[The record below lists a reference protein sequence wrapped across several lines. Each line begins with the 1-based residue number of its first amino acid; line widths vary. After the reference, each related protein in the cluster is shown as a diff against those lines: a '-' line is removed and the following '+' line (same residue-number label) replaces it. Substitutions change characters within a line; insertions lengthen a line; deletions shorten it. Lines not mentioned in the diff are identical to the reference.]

1 MRKHSDKGAS
11 SHSEHDSRRT
21 GGQNKNSAGAGGTKA
36 KQTDESLITRQ
47 LKAQLRALSLLQRD
61 LPVPLPLLAEAQG
74 TSAPPFSTRDQRPL
88 HPLSFEGVLTSTL
101 KLFHDRTQLNVDSKV
116 FPLDT
121 CNRPSIEFLKQIASK
136 SKSHVEQHMKARED
150 MLAKTPTANMPLHVA
165 ERVER
170 EKVMLKLYNLQQE
183 IRECLLSCHVDK
195 AIPSY
200 EHMSVLHKYDKKANI
215 TQEEYE
221 KQWEAT
227 RKQYEDRFHV
237 NRRKLFLD
245 DMSRTQ
251 RDFLAF
257 HNNVKRLR
265 EQICKGVRQWHK
277 NAEKVRDKEKLDRL
291 AALKAND
298 FDRYREFVKSAK
310 NERLNEL
317 ISKTDIYLS
326 VLANKMSRASKNL
339 AGGASDQS
347 AGALLELDHQ
357 ILPSNAEDEN
367 ESESTKDT
375 QEGQEEA
382 DSGKKN
388 PQVNGEEQVSTKS
401 VEQALQH
408 VVKEVVFEQPSIM
421 GGPEL
426 KLKPY
431 QIQGVQW
438 LVSLYNNNLS
448 GILADEMGLGKTIQ
462 VIGLLTY
469 IIESKGDNG
478 PFMIIAPL
486 STITNWAI
494 EFSRWAPSL
503 EVIVYKGNKDVRRN
517 LFRSKMKSGGFQV
530 LIVQYEM
537 AMKTED
543 MRNLKTFTWSYII
556 VDEGHRLKNK
566 DSKLFIVLSKEY
578 TSKRKLILTGTP
590 LQNNITELWNLLNFL
605 LPHVF
610 DTDQDFKTWFSKP
623 FAISNDDE
631 EEQEAS
637 LEEQM
642 VLINRLHQVLRPF
655 MLRRV
660 KTDKDLQ
667 LSMPENREVIIK
679 CSLSGLQSIM
689 YRQLQHAVLR
699 SRDDKGNVTAKAY
712 NNIIVRLRQV
722 CNHPYLLD
730 EQWDLGQENLVRVC
744 GKFDVLD
751 RILPKLKAAGHRVL
765 IYSQMVRL
773 LEILET
779 YVKEKDYVYN
789 KLVGATASDERAFL
803 IEEFNKQDSEIFIF
817 LLSTRAGVLM
827 GPFVSWLDVMAGGQG
842 VNLQTAD
849 TVIIFDSDWNPM
861 MDEQVSPPRLSSWFD
876 LLHRRKRGST
886 ASDKRNRSGF
896 GPIRQGCDAH
906 DLTSI

>member
-1 MRKHSDKGAS
+1 
-11 SHSEHDSRRT
+11 
-21 GGQNKNSAGAGGTKA
+21 
-36 KQTDESLITRQ
+36 
-47 LKAQLRALSLLQRD
+47 
-61 LPVPLPLLAEAQG
+61 
-74 TSAPPFSTRDQRPL
+74 
-88 HPLSFEGVLTSTL
+88 
-101 KLFHDRTQLNVDSKV
+101 
-116 FPLDT
+116 
-121 CNRPSIEFLKQIASK
+121 
-136 SKSHVEQHMKARED
+136 
-150 MLAKTPTANMPLHVA
+150 
-165 ERVER
+165 
-170 EKVMLKLYNLQQE
+170 
-183 IRECLLSCHVDK
+183 
-195 AIPSY
+195 
-200 EHMSVLHKYDKKANI
+200 
-215 TQEEYE
+215 
-221 KQWEAT
+221 
-227 RKQYEDRFHV
+227 
-237 NRRKLFLD
+237 
-245 DMSRTQ
+245 MSRTQ

-265 EQICKGVRQWHK
+265 EQICKGIRQWHK
-277 NAEKVRDKEKLDRL
+277 NAEKLRDKEKLDRL

-298 FDRYREFVKSAK
+298 FDRYREYVKSAK

-317 ISKTDIYLS
+317 ISKTDLYLS
-326 VLANKMSRASKNL
+326 MLANKMSRASKTL

-367 ESESTKDT
+367 ESESTKNTNED
-375 QEGQEEA
+375 QEEA
-382 DSGKKN
+382 K
-388 PQVNGEEQVSTKS
+388 T
-401 VEQALQH
+401 LQH

-494 EFSRWAPSL
+494 EFSRWAPGL

-537 AMKTED
+537 AMKSED

-623 FAISNDDE
+623 FAIANDDE

-699 SRDDKGNVTAKAY
+699 SRDEKGNVTAKAY

-730 EQWDLGQENLVRVC
+730 EQWDLGEENIVRVC

-789 KLVGATASDERAFL
+789 KLIGATASDDRATL
-803 IEEFNKQDSEIFIF
+803 IEEFNKEDSEIFIF
-817 LLSTRAGVLM
+817 LLSTR
-827 GPFVSWLDVMAGGQG
+827 AGGQG

-861 MDEQVSPPRLSSWFD
+861 MDEQAKARINRIGQKKQVRRASS
-876 LLHRRKRGST
+876 LVVNAIALT
-886 ASDKRNRSGF
+886 
-896 GPIRQGCDAH
+896 GCHVRTND
-906 DLTSI
+906 